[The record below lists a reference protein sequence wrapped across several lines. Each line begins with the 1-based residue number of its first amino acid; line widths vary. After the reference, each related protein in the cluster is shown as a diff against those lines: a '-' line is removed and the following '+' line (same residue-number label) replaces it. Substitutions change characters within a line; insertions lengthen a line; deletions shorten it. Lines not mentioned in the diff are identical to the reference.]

1 MKRTLL
7 AIALVLGAIGASA
20 ADRYTFKPTPLP
32 RIGAYP
38 SYTLPRI
45 GPSPV
50 PVYVAPSFRSSG
62 TYVAPH
68 YRSAPDRSF
77 NNNWST
83 FPNVNPYTGKVGTR
97 PPRPFGQ

>member
-1 MKRTLL
+1 MKRTIL
-7 AIALVLGAIGASA
+7 ALALTALALGASA

-32 RIGAYP
+32 RIGVYP
-38 SYTLPRI
+38 SYTLPRV
-45 GPSPV
+45 SPA

-97 PPRPFGQ
+97 PPRPFSP